1 MEYIAYI
8 PFLTPYMRESQP
20 ACFIQATFL
29 TTVQPS
35 PHNRT
40 TALQKC
46 KTNYL
51 QTYAYVL
58 YARQSFSEEGCTYV
72 NRWAGLK
79 LSCIQGRELLYSFC
93 TTGSISPITR
103 PDSQWRGL

>member
-1 MEYIAYI
+1 MEYIAYV
-8 PFLTPYMRESQP
+8 PFHTPYMHKSQP
-20 ACFIQATFL
+20 LCFIQATFL
-29 TTVQPS
+29 TTGQPS
-35 PHNRT
+35 PQ

-79 LSCIQGRELLYSFC
+79 LSCKTANCMAVSAQQGLY
-93 TTGSISPITR
+93 R
-103 PDSQWRGL
+103 Q